1 METLIAHRTTSP
13 TPTPTIMIHLSF
25 PTTMAAALASAVLA
39 IQASAITA
47 GDLAARLAAGEVIH
61 LIDLRPSAR
70 FEGGTIPGA
79 MSMPAAIIL
88 EKRLPPLSPAVVFDD
103 GLGRVDV
110 AGIVAALNQR
120 SGWKAEAL
128 EGGFAAWQALA
139 ETAVTSPAGLREED
153 VQHITYDKLAGL
165 TEPFVMVDVRPEDP
179 ATRGKPGARAALG
192 RKPARAT
199 EADPVAGF
207 CARAAN
213 RVYRHS
219 LEDLRANHAPPAQ
232 ARAQKRGSNPPRP
245 AAAATP
251 PLVVL
256 VGAVDADQRET
267 ARRLRAEGYGRV
279 LILAGGDESILL
291 EGRRGKGRISGPVI
305 EGKMPESEQP
315 QPAQP

>member
-1 METLIAHRTTSP
+1 
-13 TPTPTIMIHLSF
+13 MIQLSF
-25 PTTMAAALASAVLA
+25 PTSVAAALASAVLT
-39 IQASAITA
+39 IQATAITA

-79 MSMPAAIIL
+79 MSVPAAIIL
-88 EKRLPPLSPAVVFDD
+88 EKRLPPLAPVVVFDD
-103 GLGRVDV
+103 GLGREDV
-110 AGIVAALNQR
+110 AGIVAALNR
-120 SGWKAEAL
+120 RPGWKAEAL

-139 ETAVTSPAGLREED
+139 EVPVTSPAGLREED

-165 TEPFVMVDVRPEDP
+165 SEPFVVVDVRPEDP
-179 ATRGKPGARAALG
+179 ATRGQPGARAGLG
-192 RKPARAT
+192 RKPART
-199 EADPVAGF
+199 TDADPVAGF

-219 LEDLRANHAPPAQ
+219 LEELRANHAPPAQ

-245 AAAATP
+245 AAGAAATP

-291 EGRRGKGRISGPVI
+291 EGRRGMGRVSGPVI